1 MDGFSDLFTGYLVQ
15 LFIILQESVIRTYAV
30 RVMVRKINEGKETE
44 QEDGVFVESALS
56 DCMLSILSDLWL
68 LCGNFTVQLRK
79 PKF

>member
-30 RVMVRKINEGKETE
+30 RVMVRKMNEGKETE
-44 QEDGVFVESALS
+44 QEDSVFVESALS

-68 LCGNFTVQLRK
+68 LCRNFTVQLRK

>member
-30 RVMVRKINEGKETE
+30 RVMVRKMNEGKETE
-44 QEDGVFVESALS
+44 QEDSVFVESALS
-56 DCMLSILSDLWL
+56 DCTLSILSDLWL